1 MQDDAISEA
10 TDDEDGA
17 PSDKK
22 KDEKEG
28 DSKAKRAQ
36 ELQDRIKQRL
46 RKGARKIEG
55 RVGYT
60 AVYYDPPIKADGTPA
75 KSCLKGRSGKRP
87 LKTGLVFNDAKPKM
101 FNYPPE
107 EPALSDDNES

>member
-1 MQDDAISEA
+1 VQDDAISVE
-10 TDDEDGA
+10 TDEEDGVA
-17 PSDKK
+17 SDKK
-22 KDEKEG
+22 KEEKEG
-28 DSKAKRAQ
+28 DSKARRA
-36 ELQDRIKQRL
+36 QDRIKQQL

-60 AVYYDPPIKADGTPA
+60 PVYYDPPVKADGTPA

-87 LKTGLVFNDAKPKM
+87 LRTGLVFNDTKPKV

-107 EPALSDDNES
+107 EPAPSDDNEG